1 MRNRINLMTCDTEH
15 CPCRKCDKRHAF
27 CHGECPD
34 YKEWESKKPKKMPNT
49 YTEKGTLKD
58 PFHKKGRVITK

>member
-1 MRNRINLMTCDTEH
+1 MANFNLMTCDTSK

-27 CHGECPD
+27 CHGECQN
-34 YKEWESKKPKKMPNT
+34 YKEWVESKPKTPINLYSKSGKMT
-49 YTEKGTLKD
+49 D